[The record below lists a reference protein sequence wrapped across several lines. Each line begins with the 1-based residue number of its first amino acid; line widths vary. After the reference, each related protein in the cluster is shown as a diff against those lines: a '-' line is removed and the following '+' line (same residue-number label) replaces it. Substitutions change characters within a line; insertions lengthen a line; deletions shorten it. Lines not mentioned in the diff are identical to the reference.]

1 MNSIA
6 STLNLSKES
15 ASDIRSTSTSKII
28 KNMFIGTDLD
38 ILLWPNF
45 LDEFITRDNFSSIR
59 SINISKNQLLNI
71 ETTSTKEILVLA

>member
-1 MNSIA
+1 MEVNFLQEFCLVKDNNLIYQSMNSIA

-45 LDEFITRDNFSSIR
+45 LDEFITRDNFSS
-59 SINISKNQLLNI
+59 SK
-71 ETTSTKEILVLA
+71 KY